1 MTAKEYLG
9 QAYRLENKIRLQ
21 QRRIAELRELATSV
35 SSPGFEEHYSATRNL
50 DAPFV
55 KTLER
60 IMEYQEEADK
70 RIVLLLDLREQIR
83 TGIDEMESPDEALV
97 IEHRYIYNMSWAD
110 IGTMPSSAFRLKR
123 KSNRPL
129 WHLEHPGL
137 PIRDFLHRRHPSLPR
152 QMRSVQ
158 IHLLL
163 RIIKT
168 HL

>member
-50 DAPFV
+50 DALFV

-110 IGTMPSSAFRLKR
+110 IGIELNADERTVRR
-123 KSNRPL
+123 
-129 WHLEHPGL
+129 WHNKALSHY
-137 PIRDFLHRRHPSLPR
+137 PIPENP
-152 QMRSVQ
+152 
-158 IHLLL
+158 
-163 RIIKT
+163 IKI
-168 HL
+168 